1 MLIELSILNSP
12 SKRFWE
18 TVSKQSPIYSISE
31 GELKKARVQHSIGI
45 TEPRVKVSKLRS
57 KLGIKLSMGIQNV
70 VFLNNNKAMKLYKD
84 DQGFY
89 LKEIDW

>member
-1 MLIELSILNSP
+1 MLIELSTLNSP

-18 TVSKQSPIYSISE
+18 TVDKQPPIYSISD
-31 GELKKARVQHSIGI
+31 GELKKARVQYSIGI
-45 TEPRVKVSKLRS
+45 TEPRVNVFKLRIKRGIKVS
-57 KLGIKLSMGIQNV
+57 IKNV
-70 VFLNNNKAMKLYKD
+70 VFLNDNKAMKLYKD

>member
-18 TVSKQSPIYSISE
+18 TVDKQPPIYSISE
-31 GELKKARVQHSIGI
+31 AEIKKARVRHSIGVE
-45 TEPRVKVSKLRS
+45 EPRVHVSKLR
-57 KLGIKLSMGIQNV
+57 IKMGEKVLVAKSLFIG
-70 VFLNNNKAMKLYKD
+70 NKTMKLYKD

-89 LKEIDW
+89 LKETIW

>member
-1 MLIELSILNSP
+1 MLIELSTLNNP

-18 TVSKQSPIYSISE
+18 TVDKQPPIYSISD
-31 GELKKARVQHSIGI
+31 GELKKARVQYSIGI
-45 TEPRVKVSKLRS
+45 TEPRVNVFKLRIKMGIKVS
-57 KLGIKLSMGIQNV
+57 IKNV
-70 VFLNNNKAMKLYKD
+70 VFLNDNKAMKLYKD

>member
-1 MLIELSILNSP
+1 MLIELSMLTTSLR
-12 SKRFWE
+12 SWE
-18 TVSKQSPIYSISE
+18 SVDKQPPIYSISD

-45 TEPRVKVSKLRS
+45 TEPRVNVTKLR
-57 KLGIKLSMGIQNV
+57 IKLSIRVSVKNV
-70 VFLNNNKAMKLYKD
+70 VFLNNNKAMRLYKD

>member
-1 MLIELSILNSP
+1 MLIELSTLNTP
-12 SKRFWE
+12 AKRFWE
-18 TVSKQSPIYSISE
+18 TVDKQPPIYSISE

-45 TEPRVKVSKLRS
+45 TEPRVNVSKLRS

-70 VFLNNNKAMKLYKD
+70 VFLNGNKAMKLYKD

>member
-18 TVSKQSPIYSISE
+18 TVSKQPPVYSISE
-31 GELKKARVQHSIGI
+31 AEVKKAKVQFSIGI
-45 TEPRVKVSKLRS
+45 TEPRVNVSKVRI
-57 KLGIKLSMGIQNV
+57 KLGIKVLVAKSLFIG
-70 VFLNNNKAMKLYKD
+70 NKNTNLYKD

>member
-1 MLIELSILNSP
+1 MLIELSTLNTP
-12 SKRFWE
+12 AKRFWE
-18 TVSKQSPIYSISE
+18 VDTKQPPIYSISD

-45 TEPRVKVSKLRS
+45 VEPRVNVFKLR
-57 KLGIKLSMGIQNV
+57 IKMNTRVSVKNV